1 MSKGIYTYD
10 YIDDNKVVIRLS
22 NDNDSECDTFDSIEQ
37 IVNQMKKEDTEVVDT
52 YDFDDWVNEM
62 LNQSDYTEF
71 ELLEFEEHYQNLL
84 SFEENTENFIKY
96 HLVHYDKDTLMN
108 TESGVL
114 YDKITNKIV
123 GIHNT

>member
-1 MSKGIYTYD
+1 MEKGMYTYD

-22 NDNDSECDTFDSIEQ
+22 NDKDLECDTFDNIDD
-37 IVNQMKKEDTEVVDT
+37 IVSQMKKENTEIVYT

-62 LNQSDYTEF
+62 LNQSDYSEF
-71 ELLEFEEHYQNLL
+71 ELMCFEEHYQNLL
-84 SFEENTENFIKY
+84 DYEQNTENFIKY